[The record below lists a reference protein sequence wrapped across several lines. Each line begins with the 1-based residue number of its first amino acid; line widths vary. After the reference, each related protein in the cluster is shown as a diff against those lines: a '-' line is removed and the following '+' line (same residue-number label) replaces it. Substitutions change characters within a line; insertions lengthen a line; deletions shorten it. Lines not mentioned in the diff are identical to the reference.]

1 MEKQMT
7 ARFNSRC
14 GKCGLGITAD
24 VTQILYTPGEKATHV
39 DCPVGVKAVEPVAQT
54 ISVDEIG
61 VYVMPDGSIVKVQPN
76 KEKTRTYA
84 KLWISDVTGERL
96 TLSDQKVK
104 GRYEFVGGLVGQ
116 VAAQGRRM
124 SLDEAKAFIL
134 LFGQCARCARKLSA
148 ASSVEKGIGPVC
160 IKYFADGTTA
170 ADLMGIRE
178 EATVEA
184 GYRDNLSEFALVSE
198 QEEEFAF

>member
-1 MEKQMT
+1 MAKQITT
-7 ARFNSRC
+7 AFSSKCRNC
-14 GKCGLGITAD
+14 GQTMPEGSEIMWERGFGSWHI
-24 VTQILYTPGEKATHV
+24 V
-39 DCPVGVKAVEPVAQT
+39 CPPKPEQVVPAT

-116 VAAQGRRM
+116 VAATGRRM
-124 SLDEAKAFIL
+124 SLEEAKAFIL

-148 ASSVEKGIGPVC
+148 AKSVETGIGPVC
-160 IKYFADGTTA
+160 IKYFAEGTTA
-170 ADLMGIRE
+170 VDLMAVRE
-178 EATVEA
+178 EATESA
-184 GYRDNLSEFALVSE
+184 GYSREALPDFVVLSQPAEGAY
-198 QEEEFAF
+198 AF